1 MFSICKQTVPATG
14 IEFAI
19 KCKFFNSLEENLV
32 VGGANVLKIFRI
44 VPDVDANKIKEK
56 YSGEL
61 QRKSVTVKCFN

>member
-32 VGGANVLKIFRI
+32 IGGSNVLKIYRI
-44 VPDVDANKIKEK
+44 VPDVDPNKNKEK
-56 YSGEL
+56 FSGKL
-61 QRKSVTVKCFN
+61 KFIAMIVIS